1 MAVACPN
8 SYQTLPP
15 MESETIN
22 ARTTV
27 SRQSKIQ
34 EDTYYRVMRLLQEQP
49 DMSQRDLA
57 DKVGI
62 SLGALNYC
70 LKALMDKGFVKLE
83 NFQNSKHK
91 FKYAYI
97 LTPTGMAQ
105 KVVMTGRFLKR
116 KLEEYEALKTEIEA
130 LQAEVSDDQADG
142 QKTQQA

>member
-1 MAVACPN
+1 
-8 SYQTLPP
+8 
-15 MESETIN
+15 MESDPAN

-34 EDTYYRVMRLLQEQP
+34 EDTTYRVMRLLQEQP

-105 KVVMTGRFLKR
+105 KMAMTSRFLKR

-130 LQAEVSDDQADG
+130 LKAETAQHPKHDSSFRH
-142 QKTQQA
+142 

>member
-1 MAVACPN
+1 M
-8 SYQTLPP
+8 T
-15 MESETIN
+15 
-22 ARTTV
+22 
-27 SRQSKIQ
+27 SRQAKIQ

-97 LTPTGMAQ
+97 LTPKRIEKENASFHP
-105 KVVMTGRFLKR
+105 KVQLLKDEGSWSSMDRRVASLLAMT
-116 KLEEYEALKTEIEA
+116 A
-130 LQAEVSDDQADG
+130 S
-142 QKTQQA
+142 